1 MTRVLRPLGTGLAMV
16 LLMTAVLGLLYPL
29 AMTGVLQGLFPSKAD
44 GSLVRVDGTVV
55 GTDLAGQVFTSPAYF
70 HSRPSAT
77 TPAYDPS
84 GTTFANLGPN
94 NLALKDAVDANIAAA
109 LKLERP
115 YNRGLSA
122 ADLPVDMVTTS
133 GSGVDPDITP
143 ANARLQA
150 NRIAAVRGLSRD
162 EVDLLIDD
170 ATAGRTLGFLGQP
183 RVNVLRLNIALDRL
197 AGPPPRGIR

>member
-16 LLMTAVLGLLYPL
+16 VLMTAVLGLLYPL
-29 AMTGVLQGLFPSKAD
+29 AMTGVLQGLFPGKAD

-55 GTDLAGQVFTSPAYF
+55 GTDLAGQEFTSPQYF

-77 TPAYDPS
+77 TPAYNPS
-84 GTTFANLGPN
+84 ATTFANLGPN
-94 NLALKDAVDANIAAA
+94 TVALRDAVTANIAAA
-109 LKLERP
+109 LRLERP
-115 YNRGLSA
+115 YNPGLTA

-133 GSGVDPDITP
+133 GSGVDPDITV

-150 NRIAAVRGLSRD
+150 NRIAALRGLRRD

-170 ATAGRTLGFLGQP
+170 HTTGRSLGFLGQP
-183 RVNVLRLNIALDRL
+183 RVNVLRLNIALDGL
-197 AGPPPRGIR
+197 AGAPAAR

>member
-16 LLMTAVLGLLYPL
+16 LLMTAVLGVLYPVAL
-29 AMTGVLQGLFPSKAD
+29 TGVLQGLFPDKAD
-44 GSLVRVDGTVV
+44 GSLVRVDGIVV
-55 GTDLAGQVFTSPAYF
+55 GTDLAGQDFTSPLYF

-77 TPAYDPS
+77 TPPYNPS
-84 GTTFANLGPN
+84 ATTFANLGPN
-94 NLALKDAVDANIAAA
+94 TVALKDAVDANIAAA

-115 YNRGLSA
+115 FNPGLTA
-122 ADLPVDMVTTS
+122 RDLPVDMVTTS

-150 NRIAAVRGLSRD
+150 NRIAALRGLDRA

-170 ATAGRTLGFLGQP
+170 NVRGRSLGFLGQP
-183 RVNVLRLNIALDRL
+183 RVNVLQLNLDLDRL
-197 AGPPPRGIR
+197 AGPPEAR

>member
-16 LLMTAVLGLLYPL
+16 LLMTAVLGLLYPV
-29 AMTGVLQGLFPSKAD
+29 AMTGVLQGLFPDKAD
-44 GSLVRVDGTVV
+44 GSLVKVDGTVV
-55 GTDLAGQVFTSPAYF
+55 GTDLAGQEFTSPLYF

-77 TPAYDPS
+77 TPPYDPS
-84 GTTFANLGPN
+84 ATTFANLGPN
-94 NLALKDAVDANIAAA
+94 TVALKDAVDANIAAA

-115 YNRGLSA
+115 FNPGLTA
-122 ADLPVDMVTTS
+122 RDLPVDMVTTS

-150 NRIAAVRGLSRD
+150 NRIAALRGLDRA

-170 ATAGRTLGFLGQP
+170 DIRGRSLGFLGQP
-183 RVNVLRLNIALDRL
+183 RVNVLRLNLDLDRL
-197 AGPPPRGIR
+197 AGPPEAR

>member
-1 MTRVLRPLGTGLAMV
+1 MTRVLRPLGTGLAMIA
-16 LLMTAVLGLLYPL
+16 LMTVVLGLLYPL

-77 TPAYDPS
+77 TPPYDPS
-84 GTTFANLGPN
+84 ATTFANLGPN
-94 NLALKDAVDANIAAA
+94 TVALQDAVRANIAAA

-115 YNRGLSA
+115 YNPGLTA
-122 ADLPVDMVTTS
+122 KDLPVDMVTTS

-170 ATAGRTLGFLGQP
+170 NTSGRSLGVFGQP

-197 AGPPPRGIR
+197 AGAPVAR

>member
-16 LLMTAVLGLLYPL
+16 ALMTVILGLLYPL
-29 AMTGVLQGLFPSKAD
+29 AMTGVLQGLFPRQAD

-55 GTDLAGQVFTSPAYF
+55 GSDLAGQDFTSPAYF

-77 TPAYDPS
+77 TPPYDPS
-84 GTTFANLGPN
+84 ATTFANLGPN
-94 NLALKDAVDANIAAA
+94 TVALKNALDRNIAAA

-115 YNRGLSA
+115 YDPGLTA
-122 ADLPVDMVTTS
+122 AGLPVDMVTTS

-143 ANARLQA
+143 ANALLQSH
-150 NRIAAVRGLSRD
+150 RVAAVRALPR
-162 EVDLLIDD
+162 
-170 ATAGRTLGFLGQP
+170 ATVVHVINANTTGRSLGFLGQP

-197 AGPPPRGIR
+197 AGAPPRTAR